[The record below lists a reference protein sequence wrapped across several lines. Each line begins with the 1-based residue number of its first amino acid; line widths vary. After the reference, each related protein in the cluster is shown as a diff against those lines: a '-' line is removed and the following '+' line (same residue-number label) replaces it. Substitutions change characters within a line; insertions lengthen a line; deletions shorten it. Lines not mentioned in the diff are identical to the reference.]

1 MKAVLSVIAYTVFCK
16 PSPPTFAISS
26 SWSSQL
32 TPPKCAQ
39 RNALASRTRWSCPA
53 QIAPMPTHASA
64 ACPNQASSREA
75 MHTDTAR
82 PRVTRK
88 TTQHAKPM
96 GAPSLPAK
104 VGRGGDNNH
113 SHLNKQRKQTWHN
126 AKHTNKIILFFC
138 KPKHCPVPFRRP
150 KNDYGWFS
158 HVS

>member
-26 SWSSQL
+26 SCSSQL
-32 TPPKCAQ
+32 TPPKPAQ
-39 RNALASRTRWSCPA
+39 QKALASRTRWSCPA
-53 QIAPMPTHASA
+53 QIVAMPTHASA
-64 ACPNQASSREA
+64 AYPNQASSREA

-113 SHLNKQRKQTWHN
+113 SRLNKQRKQKWHN
-126 AKHTNKIILFFC
+126 AKTHKRNYFILLQAETLPC
-138 KPKHCPVPFRRP
+138 TSPKAQNLGSTFGRR
-150 KNDYGWFS
+150 F
-158 HVS
+158 